1 MIQIYKFD
9 CTDKSFEIISSL
21 YNKIWDQNDSE
32 VIYRFKKHAS
42 YDGFK
47 GLVAVNK
54 NGDVIGFT
62 YGYTSMEGQY
72 YRGLLEKHLSE
83 EETEKWLT
91 DCFELVELAVHPDY
105 RKKGIG
111 KSLIADLLENATNS
125 TSVLTTQ
132 KSNINAQSLY
142 KSLGWKEISNSFLPD
157 GKTLYII
164 MGKKLMVGS
173 K

>member
-1 MIQIYKFD
+1 MIEIYRFD
-9 CTDKSFEIISSL
+9 CTDKSFEVISSL
-21 YNKIWDQNDSE
+21 YNKVWNQTDSD
-32 VIYRFKKHAS
+32 VIYRFKRHAS

-54 NGDVIGFT
+54 DGEIIGFT
-62 YGYTSMEGQY
+62 YGYTSLEGQY
-72 YRGLLEKHLSE
+72 YRGLLERHLTDE
-83 EETEKWLT
+83 YTEKWLT
-91 DCFELVELAVHPDY
+91 NCFELVELAVDPDY

-111 KSLIADLLENATNS
+111 RRLIVDLLDNVTNS

-142 KSLGWKEISNSFLPD
+142 KSLGWEEINSSFLPD
-157 GKTLYII
+157 GKTPYII
-164 MGKKLMVGS
+164 MGKKLRVGS